1 MAGKKLNI
9 YMEEYLIKDLKK
21 IAIDKDTSVSKIL
34 TELAVKYVKKEKD
47 KNN

>member
-9 YMEEYLIKDLKK
+9 YMDEKLIKDLKK

-34 TELAVKYVKKEKD
+34 TELSIEYVKNAKN